1 MNFRC
6 SRSSLDNYI
15 LLYYRRLAI
24 KVYLH
29 KRTFNI
35 ELSVLFLCLQIGG
48 VKMEGTVTLEIQEY
62 NELYV
67 KAVQGQ
73 ELERENAELRKRLD
87 NTVTMGDKYIGPID
101 GSKLR
106 SDTNKVTLDATEY
119 ERLCKE
125 NKELKNMNEN
135 LSICMSTEMLKKR
148 RKMLEELEKTSETSV
163 TYERAKGLKLRGRR
177 HYAKGGVTTKEEVT
191 ELKRSKKNK

>member
-1 MNFRC
+1 
-6 SRSSLDNYI
+6 
-15 LLYYRRLAI
+15 
-24 KVYLH
+24 
-29 KRTFNI
+29 
-35 ELSVLFLCLQIGG
+35 
-48 VKMEGTVTLEIQEY
+48 MEESVTLKLGRYEA
-62 NELYV
+62 LRD
-67 KAVQGQ
+67 KARRVDV
-73 ELERENAELRKRLD
+73 LEKENAELRKRLD
-87 NTVTMGDKYIGPID
+87 NTVTMGDKYIGPTD

>member
-1 MNFRC
+1 
-6 SRSSLDNYI
+6 
-15 LLYYRRLAI
+15 
-24 KVYLH
+24 
-29 KRTFNI
+29 
-35 ELSVLFLCLQIGG
+35 
-48 VKMEGTVTLEIQEY
+48 MEGTVTLEIQEY

-87 NTVTMGDKYIGPID
+87 NTVTMGDKYIGPTD

-106 SDTNKVTLDATEY
+106 SDTNKVTLDVIDFEVIH
-119 ERLCKE
+119 KE
-125 NKELKNMNEN
+125 IEKLKEMNE
-135 LSICMSTEMLKKR
+135 SLKMRLNDEKR
-148 RKMLEELEKTSETSV
+148 LYEYKVKNEEEKHV
-163 TYERAKGLKLRGRR
+163 GMIAKPIEGLKLRSGK